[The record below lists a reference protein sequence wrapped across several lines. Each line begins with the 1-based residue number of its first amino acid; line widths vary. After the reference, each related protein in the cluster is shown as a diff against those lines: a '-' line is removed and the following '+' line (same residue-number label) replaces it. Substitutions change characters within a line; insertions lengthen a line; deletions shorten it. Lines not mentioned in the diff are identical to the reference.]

1 MIKLTKKLH
10 VRVFSFQTYHDAN
23 YGVLHVQKK
32 VEFVHKERNMRESIF
47 SLNYALEGIFYP
59 NIP

>member
-1 MIKLTKKLH
+1 LCI
-10 VRVFSFQTYHDAN
+10 
-23 YGVLHVQKK
+23 
-32 VEFVHKERNMRESIF
+32 KERNMRESIF